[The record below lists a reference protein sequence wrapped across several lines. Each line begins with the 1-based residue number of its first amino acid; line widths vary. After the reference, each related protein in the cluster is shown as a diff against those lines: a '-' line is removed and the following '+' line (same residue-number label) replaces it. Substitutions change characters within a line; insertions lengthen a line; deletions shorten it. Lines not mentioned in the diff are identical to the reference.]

1 MSSIDIDRAA
11 PADPLG
17 FMQRLS
23 PSVTYY
29 EPTTSTIASG
39 SSNSRADPELVLL
52 STWMGA
58 RENHIAKY
66 VQGYRVI
73 FPTSRILVA
82 QCPFTHVVMPFL
94 AWTQIRPAVPI
105 LKEVVESETR
115 QKVKDDDSSV
125 LTGNSTAPRVLI
137 HAFSNGGIS
146 STLFLYNALKRSL
159 GGKFT
164 LPQHVFIFD
173 SCPGTFR
180 WRNTARAIMKIL
192 PRWSSPAV
200 HAVLFSIWLFYRIIP
215 VLQPRQNVNS
225 RTIRNPRFQEFEAR
239 RTYLYGTSDQ
249 MIPPTDV
256 EHEAGLAAEA
266 EFNVRLERFEDATH
280 VAIPMSHP
288 ERYWRVVR
296 ESWYGEEPTTSI
308 VVQASDGGHEKLE
321 AEISS
326 ETVARRISLVD
337 NEKSISEEA
346 GILVED
352 IKNDGK
358 ETIAAVEKSAQKVS
372 KSAQSTLENATAKS
386 EEIKKESGAI
396 TAKAQLK
403 AQDLKA
409 DAHAAIEKGQ
419 ATLKQLKA
427 NAAGTAKE
435 MEPQANKENLSKE
448 VNTVVENLETAA
460 SHSLKDAE
468 QATKEAKTDVAAP
481 LLSAAAKPKQAS
493 EGKGKHA
500 ERFNTPDTSAALQ
513 AAIAAAASSSSSP
526 EAAKASSSKTHGR
539 SSSSSSVQELAAR
552 FGGKVEKSA
561 VKLPKSKA
569 PHPEL
574 TKADDDDEL
583 VVVAKPI
590 EPKLTTAE
598 DKRNAEQPKVEPKV
612 EQPKQSSSSSS
623 SKSKKSKKNGKK

>member
-1 MSSIDIDRAA
+1 MSSIDIDRAT
-11 PADPLG
+11 PSDPLG

-82 QCPFTHVVMPFL
+82 QCPFTHVVMPLL

-266 EFNVRLERFEDATH
+266 GFNVRLERFEDATH

-326 ETVARRISLVD
+326 ETVAKRISLVD

-419 ATLKQLKA
+419 ATVKQLKA

-513 AAIAAAASSSSSP
+513 AAIAAASSSSSSP

-539 SSSSSSVQELAAR
+539 SSSVQELAAR

-583 VVVAKPI
+583 VVVAKPV

-598 DKRNAEQPKVEPKV
+598 DKRNAEQQPKVEPKV
-612 EQPKQSSSSSS
+612 EQPKQSSSTST